1 MSEKATI
8 HGIAEASP
16 PGHAAR
22 GRLAPKKTWLDA
34 GHFFL
39 ETGIATWLVLLV
51 VWASI
56 APFYPASF
64 FPGPLQTLL
73 GGKEILLDGTLARFS
88 LISVERVL
96 AGWFLGI
103 LVGAPLGVLIG
114 RVRFLRQLIEPFVDF
129 FRFIPAIAFLTLF
142 IMWFGVGEKSKVILI
157 MYATCFVVIINTASG
172 VLGVSPNRIQ
182 AARTLGAS
190 EWQILRH
197 VVIPECIP
205 HLFTGVRLGLGSAF
219 TAIVAA
225 EMLAAKE
232 GVGYLVF
239 TSRLYFRTDW
249 ILVGI
254 VTLGLL
260 GYFSDRLLRLFGKTV
275 LKRYRIADVGE
286 FGK

>member
-1 MSEKATI
+1 MSENT
-8 HGIAEASP
+8 GIRAIPVVGSP
-16 PGHAAR
+16 LLAR
-22 GRLAPKKTWLDA
+22 GRFMLENALLNA
-34 GHFFL
+34 GRFVL
-39 ETGIATWLVLLV
+39 KTGIATWLILIV
-51 VWASI
+51 VWGLI
-56 APFYPASF
+56 APFYPPSF

-96 AGWFLGI
+96 TGWFFGI
-103 LVGAPLGVLIG
+103 LIGAPLGMLIG
-114 RVRFLRQLIEPFVDF
+114 RVRLLRQLIEPFVDF

-172 VLGVSPNRIQ
+172 VLGVSPDRVQ

-197 VVIPECIP
+197 VLIPECIP
-205 HLFTGVRLGLGSAF
+205 YVFTGIRLGLGSAF

>member
-1 MSEKATI
+1 M
-8 HGIAEASP
+8 
-16 PGHAAR
+16 
-22 GRLAPKKTWLDA
+22 KKSL
-34 GHFFL
+34 L
-39 ETGIATWLVLLV
+39 ETGRFLLKTGAATWLILLA
-51 VWASI
+51 VWGLV
-56 APFYPASF
+56 APLYPPSF

-73 GGKEILLDGTLARFS
+73 GGKEILLDGTLAKFS

-96 AGWFLGI
+96 TGWFFGI
-103 LVGAPLGVLIG
+103 LIGAPLGILIG
-114 RVRFLRQLIEPFVDF
+114 RIRLLRQLIEPFVDF

-142 IMWFGVGEKSKVILI
+142 IMWFGVGEKSKIILI
-157 MYATCFVVIINTASG
+157 MYAACFAVIINTASG
-172 VLGVSPNRIQ
+172 VLGINPNRVQ

-197 VVIPECIP
+197 VVIPECVP
-205 HLFTGVRLGLGSAF
+205 YVFTGVRLGLGSAF

-260 GYFSDRLLRLFGKTV
+260 GYFSDRLLRLFGNTA
-275 LKRYRIADVGE
+275 LRRYRIVGSGE